1 MYYGKPYFENKVYQ
15 GPRNGKLY
23 CEINSVTKIKRCY
36 RNEAAKGKV
45 EVAKGKVEVAFVV
58 ENLICLG
65 MESVH
70 LQIKK

>member
-45 EVAKGKVEVAFVV
+45 EVAFVV